1 MSTEDTSAPY
11 MRIAGHFRRQIVDGA
26 LGPGAQLPTVK
37 AIAEEFGVATAT
49 AAKSLSQLQVEGYVY
64 TSPRRGTFVTDT
76 ALAASSPRDRLDR
89 VRRLGSIHGNGETV
103 RVTTAELVVPPPYVG
118 ELFGLDPEDQV
129 VRREWVTGRGQDRL
143 MLSVSWHPAEF
154 AAQVPDL
161 LSTAPSKANALIT
174 QILDATG
181 RAITHCRDDFHARPA
196 DAREAG
202 LLGLPVGAPILAGV
216 HRWSD
221 DLGLIEYGEWVI
233 PERHT
238 IGYEYVP
245 GQ

>member
-1 MSTEDTSAPY
+1 MSTEDTSVPY
-11 MRIAGHFRRQIVDGA
+11 MQIAGRIRRQIIDGE
-26 LGPGAQLPTVK
+26 LLPGAQLPSVR
-37 AIAEEFGVATAT
+37 ALAEREKVATAT
-49 AAKSLSQLQVEGYVY
+49 AAKAIGQLQVEGYVY
-64 TSPRRGTFVTDT
+64 TSPQRGTFVADT
-76 ALAASSPRDRLDR
+76 ALAASSPRDRLER
-89 VRRLGSIHGNGETV
+89 VRRLGSVNGVGETV
-103 RVTTAELVVPPPYVG
+103 RITAAELVVPPTYVS
-118 ELFGLDPEDQV
+118 ELFGIDPGDQV
-129 VRREWVTGRGQDRL
+129 VRREWVTGRGQNRL
-143 MLSVSWHPAEF
+143 ALSVSWHPAEF

-161 LSTAPSKANALIT
+161 LSTSPSKANDLIAR
-174 QILDATG
+174 ILSATG
-181 RAITHCRDDFHARPA
+181 RAITHAREDFHARTA

-221 DLGLIEYGEWVI
+221 DLGLIEYGEWCL